1 MKNKLFLYGQKE
13 FNAARQLKI
22 LPENHPSNNLHG
34 HTFKGGVRL
43 ELIEGSNLSLAD
55 IKEDLSNVISPMDL
69 SFLNERIQNPSDLN
83 LANELFQTYGNAD
96 LISSHI
102 SSSSSQGAGYEGPN
116 NSYVWKKFSFQ
127 ASHKLPNVPKGHKCG
142 NMHGHTF
149 EVILY
154 AESSDGSHQNLLDL
168 DLLSDSIYLELN
180 KKCLNNIVGLEN
192 PTSELIASWVYSKI
206 KVSNDFISK
215 VEVMETDHAGCSFD
229 GREYRI
235 WRDQKL
241 ESAISYESGEE
252 IYGFGYT
259 SRLYVESPL
268 DKVLGWLMDF
278 GDMKEIFKPIF
289 LQMDH
294 QNLNELENLAN
305 PSIVDLVEWMGIQLI
320 PTLPDLSGIGL
331 YESEGNGAE
340 LIINKER

>member
-1 MKNKLFLYGQKE
+1 VKNKLFLYGQKE

-22 LPENHPSNNLHG
+22 LPGDHPSNNLHG

-43 ELIEGSNLSLAD
+43 KLEDGSNLSLTG
-55 IKEDLSNVISPMDL
+55 IKEDLSNVINPMDF

-83 LANELFQTYGNAD
+83 LANELFRTYGTAN

-102 SSSSSQGAGYEGPN
+102 SSSSSQGACYEGPK

-154 AESSDGSHQNLLDL
+154 AESSDGSHKNLLDL
-168 DLLSDSIYLELN
+168 NLLSNSLYLELN

-206 KVSNDFISK
+206 KASNNFISK

-229 GREYRI
+229 GKNYRI

-241 ESAISYESGEE
+241 ESAISYESDGE

-278 GDMKEIFKPIF
+278 GDVKEIFKPIF

-294 QNLNELENLAN
+294 QNLNELENLSN

-320 PTLPDLSGIGL
+320 PALPELSGIGL

>member
-22 LPENHPSNNLHG
+22 LPEDHPSNNLHG

-43 ELIEGSNLSLAD
+43 ELEDGSSLSLAD
-55 IKEDLSNVISPMDL
+55 IKEDLSNVINPMDF

-83 LANELFQTYGNAD
+83 LANELFQTYGTAN

-102 SSSSSQGAGYEGPN
+102 SSSSSQGASCEGPK

-154 AESSDGSHQNLLDL
+154 AESSDGSHKNLLDL
-168 DLLSDSIYLELN
+168 NLLSNSLYLELN

-206 KVSNDFISK
+206 KTSHNFISK

-229 GREYRI
+229 GKNYRI

-241 ESAISYESGEE
+241 ESAISYESDGE

-278 GDMKEIFKPIF
+278 GDVKEIFKPIF

-294 QNLNELENLAN
+294 QNLNELENLSN

-320 PTLPDLSGIGL
+320 PALPELSGIGL